1 MARHFSTKNNDK
13 FGSGGSFGLKV
24 ILTTPPRNTLLPK
37 LPDGEL
43 SADRKLPHR
52 N

>member
-13 FGSGGSFGLKV
+13 FGSGVSFGFKV
-24 ILTTPPRNTLLPK
+24 ILTTPRNTLLPK